1 MAPLTYL
8 KNNGRWLRAN
18 WKSVVHILL
27 GTYYFG
33 VNNQWWAHGMA
44 SMFGIPVHKRTPR
57 RIFWNWRGARFRA
70 IACCFV
76 PRDRATKLFP
86 YSMRDK

>member
-1 MAPLTYL
+1 MGPLTYL
-8 KNNGRWLRAN
+8 ANNGTWLRAN

-27 GTYYFG
+27 GTYHFG
-33 VNNQWWAHGMA
+33 VNNRWWEADFS
-44 SMFGIPVHKRTPR
+44 SMFGIPVHMRTPR
-57 RIFWNWRGARFRA
+57 RIYHNWKGARFRV

-86 YSMRDK
+86 YSMRGK